1 MGTASGSLDRWRN
14 LGPRKRG
21 KKIRKTSGA
30 SLVIARRRIA
40 LASRTEGLTKIMD
53 TRYAVIDIQDGKIV
67 AIRKTRRAALILAD
81 KKDQAYGMYRYQV
94 KRIENV

>member
-1 MGTASGSLDRWRN
+1 
-14 LGPRKRG
+14 
-21 KKIRKTSGA
+21 
-30 SLVIARRRIA
+30 
-40 LASRTEGLTKIMD
+40 MD

>member
-1 MGTASGSLDRWRN
+1 MFHRARSV
-14 LGPRKRG
+14 K
-21 KKIRKTSGA
+21 
-30 SLVIARRRIA
+30 SLVRK
-40 LASRTEGLTKIMD
+40 LGSTGTSRNSYLVLKIVLLIYCTSIWLDVILIMD

>member
-1 MGTASGSLDRWRN
+1 MD
-14 LGPRKRG
+14 
-21 KKIRKTSGA
+21 
-30 SLVIARRRIA
+30 VI
-40 LASRTEGLTKIMD
+40 LIMD

-94 KRIENV
+94 KRIIRTVHTPQT

>member
-1 MGTASGSLDRWRN
+1 MQPGDRHAKLKPSVHIVMGQESL
-14 LGPRKRG
+14 
-21 KKIRKTSGA
+21 TSGA
-30 SLVIARRRIA
+30 SFVIARRRIA